1 VEIVM
6 YCNLKGFSRV
16 EKHFQPD
23 ISNISINNGMVAD
36 PHLVMEADIDLHG
49 GFLLPGLIDLQV
61 NGGGGVLFNNDPT
74 PQGLGLIVQAHR
86 RLGTAGLLATV
97 ITDSPEVRRGAT
109 AAVCAQLQA
118 GLPGLLGV
126 HFEGPFI
133 NPAKAGVHHP
143 RHIRAP
149 SAAALTEIV
158 DLARTVQAA
167 GGVVLLTLAPELFEP
182 ADIAALA
189 GQGLVLAA
197 GHSLA
202 TYEQAMAGFAAGVRG
217 VTHLFNA
224 MSGPESR
231 APGLVGAALD
241 HPDVWCGIIADGFH
255 AHPAMLRLAA
265 RLKGPEKLVLVS
277 DAMACAG
284 AVCAGGT
291 DAEALS
297 FELYGQTIRSVG
309 GRLLDADGRLAGADL
324 CLAAA
329 LRNMVRRF
337 GVSFSD
343 AASMASAAPLA
354 ALGLQD
360 RRGGFQPGMIADFT
374 WLDAEL
380 TPRGVWSAGDFCACG
395 ALPLA

>member
-1 VEIVM
+1 M
-6 YCNLKGFSRV
+6 NYNLEGFLPVGCS
-16 EKHFQPD
+16 FQSD
-23 ISNISINNGMVAD
+23 ILKIGIDNSVVAD
-36 PHLVMEADIDLHG
+36 SHLVTEAKIDLHG

-86 RLGTAGLLATV
+86 RIGTAGLLATV
-97 ITDSPEVRRGAT
+97 ITDSPEVRR
-109 AAVCAQLQA
+109 AAAAAACVQLQA
-118 GLPGLLGV
+118 GLPGLLGI

-133 NPAKAGVHHP
+133 NPAKAGVHDP

-149 SAAALTEIV
+149 SAAALTEIA
-158 DLARTVQAA
+158 DLARMVQAA

-189 GQGLVLAA
+189 GQGVVLAA

-202 TYEQAMAGFAAGVRG
+202 TYEQAMVGFEAGVSG

-265 RLKGPEKLVLVS
+265 RLKGPEKLALVS

-284 AVCAGGT
+284 GAA
-291 DAEALS
+291 S

-309 GRLLDADGRLAGADL
+309 GRLLDAGGRLAGADL

-329 LRNMVRRF
+329 LRNMVERF

-343 AASMASAAPLA
+343 AAAMASAAPLA

-360 RRGGFQPGMIADFT
+360 RRGGFQSGMIADFT

-380 TPRGVWSAGDFCACG
+380 APCGVWSAGDFCACG

>member
-1 VEIVM
+1 M
-6 YCNLKGFSRV
+6 NYNLKGFARV
-16 EKHFQPD
+16 ECSFQSD
-23 ISNISINNGMVAD
+23 ISKISINNGVVVD
-36 PHLVMEADIDLHG
+36 PHLVAGAEIDLDG

-86 RLGTAGLLATV
+86 RSGTAGLLATV
-97 ITDSPEVRRGAT
+97 ITDSPEARRAAA

-118 GLPGLLGV
+118 GLPGLLGI

-133 NPAKAGVHHP
+133 NPAKAGVHDP

-149 SAAALTEIV
+149 SAAALTEIA
-158 DLARTVQAA
+158 DLARMVQAA

-189 GQGLVLAA
+189 GQGIVLAA

-202 TYEQAMAGFAAGVRG
+202 TYEQAMAGFAAGVSG

-224 MSGPESR
+224 MSGAESR

-255 AHPAMLRLAA
+255 VHPAMLRLAA
-265 RLKGPEKLVLVS
+265 RLKGPEKLALVS
-277 DAMACAG
+277 DAMAGAG
-284 AVCAGGT
+284 ATAGG
-291 DAEALS
+291 EAS

-343 AASMASAAPLA
+343 AAAMASAAPLA

-360 RRGGFQPGMIADFT
+360 RRGGFQSGMIADFT
-374 WLDAEL
+374 WLDAEPA
-380 TPRGVWSAGDFCACG
+380 PRGVWSAGDFCACG

>member
-1 VEIVM
+1 VEVGVN
-6 YCNLKGFSRV
+6 YNLKGFARV
-16 EKHFQPD
+16 ECSFQSD
-23 ISNISINNGMVAD
+23 ISKISINNGVVVD
-36 PHLVMEADIDLHG
+36 PHLVAGAEIDLDG

-61 NGGGGVLFNNDPT
+61 NGGGGALFNNDPT

-97 ITDSPEVRRGAT
+97 ITDSPEVRRAAA
-109 AAVCAQLQA
+109 AAVRGQLQA
-118 GLPGLLGV
+118 GLPGLLGI

-133 NPAKAGVHHP
+133 NPAKAGVHDP

-158 DLARTVQAA
+158 DLARMVQAA

-182 ADIAALA
+182 ADIAAMA
-189 GQGLVLAA
+189 GQGIVLAA

-202 TYEQAMAGFAAGVRG
+202 SYEQAMAGFEAGVRG

-255 AHPAMLRLAA
+255 VHPAMLRLAA

-284 AVCAGGT
+284 G
-291 DAEALS
+291 EIS
-297 FELYGQTIRSVG
+297 FELYGQTIRSDG
-309 GRLLDADGRLAGADL
+309 GRLVDADGRLAGADL

-329 LRNMVRRF
+329 LRNMVGRF

-343 AASMASAAPLA
+343 AATMASAAPLT

-360 RRGGFQPGMIADFT
+360 RRGGFQSGMIADFT